1 MARRVHYDGL
11 TSLVGVEL
19 GTSDWVLI
27 DQARINAFAEVT
39 GDHQWIH
46 VDVERAEREI
56 GGTIAHGFLTLS
68 MMAGLSPSIL
78 EIDGVSRALNYGF
91 EKLRFLSPVP
101 AGSRV
106 RLRETM
112 TSVQAKAG
120 GLALTRAC
128 TMDIE
133 GALKPALACD
143 WIGVVYP

>member
-1 MARRVHYDGL
+1 M
-11 TSLVGVEL
+11 SLVGVEL
-19 GTSDWVLI
+19 GVSDWVLV
-27 DQARINAFAEVT
+27 DQGRINAFAEVT

-68 MMAGLSPSIL
+68 LMAGLSPSIL

-112 TSVQAKAG
+112 TSVESKAG

-133 GALKPALACD
+133 DATKPALVCD
-143 WIGVVYP
+143 WIGIVYP